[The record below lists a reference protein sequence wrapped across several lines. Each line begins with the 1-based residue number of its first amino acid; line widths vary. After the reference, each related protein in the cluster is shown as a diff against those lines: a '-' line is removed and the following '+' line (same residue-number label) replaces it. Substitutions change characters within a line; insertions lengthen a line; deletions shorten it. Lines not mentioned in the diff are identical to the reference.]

1 MNDISAAAQLSSP
14 THTLPRDKKAWKT
27 AQDFESVYM
36 STMIGQMMSGL
47 SGDGPLAAEG
57 AGGDA
62 WRGMLTE
69 EMAKT
74 ISFSGGVGVAKS
86 IYSELI
92 RLQESAGQPT

>member
-1 MNDISAAAQLSSP
+1 MNDLRTATSLLS
-14 THTLPRDKKAWKT
+14 TKDAMPRDKRAWKT
-27 AQDFESVYM
+27 SQDFESVYL

-47 SGDGPLAAEG
+47 SGEGPLAAEG

-62 WRGMLTE
+62 WRGLLTE

-74 ISFSGGVGVAKS
+74 ISKSGGVGISHS

-92 RLQESAGQPT
+92 RMQASAGQPR

>member
-1 MNDISAAAQLSSP
+1 MDQTLALPVSSTP
-14 THTLPRDKKAWKT
+14 KNHAPIDKRAWKT
-27 AQDFESVYM
+27 AQDFESVYL
-36 STMIGQMMSGL
+36 STMIGQMMSNL

-74 ISFSGGVGVAKS
+74 ISLAGGVGITQS

-92 RLQESAGQPT
+92 RLQSSAGNP